1 MLPVKPSIPKTKLSD
16 AMRHCPVE
24 IHRLGRGEDW
34 IRNIFLQIVFVLCLA
49 TTISPLI
56 LAQELPAWQA
66 AEAIR
71 QHLFQAQTE
80 MFAAARADSP
90 QTHYDTAATLV
101 EQTAILYADTLQ
113 AELAGVSP
121 PADQAITEALD
132 QARVAARQGQALEF
146 ASARGRL
153 WPNLMWGSYEA
164 ILATI
169 ESGDADAAAAWLRL
183 REYRQATKVT
193 VVDDISTQ
201 TITALAA
208 GNIEPGEAL
217 GVIGADL
224 RDAYFF
230 RLREALNRVEDNI
243 QKGFTVRAAEWA
255 GQARGYL
262 NILQADIARKQGHDA
277 AEQLT
282 SALAAL
288 EQATL
293 AEDNTAVMN
302 HLADIRAMLA
312 GYSPVE
318 LSPAEVEKRGQLL
331 YLFTDLIYI
340 EYKNGVRN
348 GQITIPIEYQEAITF
363 RDQAEA
369 VFEEVRPLMAAT
381 DGPATERYA
390 QLLTEMESIMAGLGE
405 ADQIKVKV
413 EEALGLVE
421 QTLAVSADANDTG
434 SALVVINTL
443 FDDIVLA
450 ANEGR
455 YDDAER
461 SRLEAYAMFE
471 NGMEQ
476 RLANRAIGLSREL
489 EGLFW
494 EGSGGQKGL
503 ATLLQEQAGPEDVQ
517 ANIDRLRTRLDA
529 GQSLLAAGLTGLLA
543 AANSLAI
550 IIREGLEAVLIIG
563 AILGYMRAT
572 KAPARYSTW
581 IYIGIVTAILLS
593 IGTWW
598 AAKTIITISVAGRE
612 LIEGITSLLAVA
624 VLFYVTN
631 WLFHKVYVIDWLTFV
646 KEQVNKA
653 VGHGS
658 AVALAAL
665 GFTVVYREGFET
677 VLFYQALLFD
687 AEPGWVWLGF
697 VVGSIIILVVAFAIL
712 RMSKRLPLKPFFTI
726 TGILLL
732 LLAFSLTGKGVRELQ
747 EAGVIGA
754 TLLPWLPENLLLMEL
769 FGLFPT
775 LETTAA
781 QALLSLAIA
790 VTFVISLWQGQ
801 RKPAARTA
809 ASRN

>member
-1 MLPVKPSIPKTKLSD
+1 
-16 AMRHCPVE
+16 
-24 IHRLGRGEDW
+24 
-34 IRNIFLQIVFVLCLA
+34 
-49 TTISPLI
+49 
-56 LAQELPAWQA
+56 
-66 AEAIR
+66 
-71 QHLFQAQTE
+71 

-101 EQTAILYADTLQ
+101 EQAALLYAGALQ
-113 AELAGVSP
+113 AELAGVST
-121 PADQAITEALD
+121 PADQAITGSFD
-132 QARVAARQGQALEF
+132 QARAAALQGQALEF
-146 ASARGRL
+146 AAARGRL
-153 WPNLMWGSYEA
+153 WPNLLWGSYEA
-164 ILATI
+164 ALAAI
-169 ESGDADAAAAWLRL
+169 ESGDVASAAAWLRL

-193 VVDDISTQ
+193 VIDDISTQ
-201 TITALAA
+201 TMKTLAA
-208 GNIEPGEAL
+208 GNIEAGEAL
-217 GVIGADL
+217 STIGADL

-243 QKGFTVRAAEWA
+243 EKDFTVRAAEWA

-262 NILQADIARKQGHDA
+262 NILRADITRKQGQDA
-277 AEQLT
+277 AQQLT
-282 SALAAL
+282 TALAAL

-293 AEDNTAVMN
+293 AGDETAVMSQ
-302 HLADIRAMLA
+302 LVAIRARLA

-318 LSPAEVEKRGQLL
+318 LSPTEVEKRGRLL
-331 YLFTDLIYI
+331 YLFTDLVYI
-340 EYKNGVRN
+340 EYKAGVRN

-369 VFEEVRPLMAAT
+369 VFEEVRPVMAAA

-390 QLLTEMESIMAGLGE
+390 QLLAQMESIMAGLGE
-405 ADQIKVKV
+405 ADEIKVKV

-443 FDDIVLA
+443 FDDMVLA

-455 YDDAER
+455 YEDAER

-494 EGSGGQKGL
+494 AGSGGQKGL
-503 ATLLQEQAGPEDVQ
+503 ATLLRERAGPADVQ
-517 ANIDRLRTRLDA
+517 AAIDLLRSRLDE

-572 KAPARYSTW
+572 NAPARYSTW
-581 IYIGIVTAILLS
+581 IYIGIVAAIVLS

-598 AAKTIITISVAGRE
+598 AAKTLIAISVAGRE
-612 LIEGITSLLAVA
+612 LIEGITSLVAVA

-646 KEQVNKA
+646 KQQVSKA
-653 VGHGS
+653 LGNGS
-658 AVALAAL
+658 ALALAAL

-697 VVGSIIILVVAFAIL
+697 GVGLIVILIIAFAIL

-754 TLLPWLPENLLLMEL
+754 TLLAWLPENLLLMEL

-775 LETTAA
+775 LETSAA
-781 QALLSLAIA
+781 QALLCLVIA
-790 VTFVISLWQGQ
+790 VTFVINLWQGQ

-809 ASRN
+809 AGQS